1 MFYIFYHHIKENKSH
16 LKTMEHVT
24 WKRQCFDVNHL
35 IKEQKTLRIIIL
47 LWLLTSLSLCVCVS
61 VCPCMWTC
69 FKARGQHQVFSSM
82 GFAHYVWRQGLSV
95 DLELSDLAMLAS
107 QAQELHL
114 RLPNTEITSD
124 CFHPPLFV
132 WVLEI
137 LTQDL
142 TLGWK
147 ATY

>member
-1 MFYIFYHHIKENKSH
+1 M
-16 LKTMEHVT
+16 
-24 WKRQCFDVNHL
+24 C
-35 IKEQKTLRIIIL
+35 
-47 LWLLTSLSLCVCVS
+47 LCVCVS
-61 VCPCMWTC
+61 MYVNMC
-69 FKARGQHQVFSSM
+69 FKARGQHQVSSSM

-107 QAQELHL
+107 QPQELHL
-114 RLPNTEITSD
+114 CLPNTEITSD